1 MFGIYYTYK
10 WSQEEGHKWKGEPK
24 TTIDLTTRNRN
35 LYGPVEDKR
44 SFFSR
49 LMSYKRLLF
58 ILSTLMVQ
66 VADSLLDALYFIKLK
81 SKSRLIHV
89 PAHIQAIQGVLL
101 YACE

>member
-1 MFGIYYTYK
+1 MFGICYIYK
-10 WSQEEGHKWKGEPK
+10 WSQEEGKIWIAEPES
-24 TTIDLTTRNRN
+24 TIDLKTCHRNF
-35 LYGPVEDKR
+35 YGPVGVKR
-44 SFFSR
+44 SFFSS
-49 LMSYKRLLF
+49 LKSYKNLFF